1 MKNLIPLFVELWLIG
16 KYILIEAVDIV
27 KVYGLLPD
35 LSKNGSIKVTVQR
48 YSLEN
53 SLSNNDS

>member
-1 MKNLIPLFVELWLIG
+1 MKNLIPLFVELWLIE

-27 KVYGLLPD
+27 KVYGLLAD
-35 LSKNGSIKVTVQR
+35 LSKNGSIQVTVQR

>member
-27 KVYGLLPD
+27 KVYGLLAD